1 MCSTRGACLACKAA
15 AVGTVEVLLKAQGAR
30 GASRRQPWSVPRLRG
45 RPSAC
50 DIFQRFGRGSSG
62 LSWLLDSGSGSSP
75 IHRKLSSESTR
86 TYRRA
91 EVEITS
97 SVFATD
103 RIVYASSQLL
113 LQKPAR
119 SA

>member
-15 AVGTVEVLLKAQGAR
+15 AVGTVE

-62 LSWLLDSGSGSSP
+62 LSYSQEVVERVHQDLQ
-75 IHRKLSSESTR
+75 TR
-86 TYRRA
+86 
-91 EVEITS
+91 
-97 SVFATD
+97 
-103 RIVYASSQLL
+103 
-113 LQKPAR
+113 
-119 SA
+119 